1 MFRMTKSE
9 MFIEAQIS
17 ILKELEPVF
26 SEDEYKRI
34 VRYFNLGVQAGMAAQ
49 IINEMDL
56 FSIKKEVK
64 DV

>member
-1 MFRMTKSE
+1 MTKSE